1 MAARDIVGAFLLDQ
15 SSDQQQHEHVVADL
29 IGRAEHL
36 ANQIS
41 WLAQLR
47 WIIAVRDLSLV
58 DAPKPDVSVGAG
70 DLPGGQLASLR
81 GHAGARRSS
90 TAKYLLSTIRVT
102 ISSSNLQQ
110 RDKSDGF

>member
-58 DAPKPDVSVGAG
+58 DASKPDVSVGAG
-70 DLPGGQLASLR
+70 DLPGGQLAPLC